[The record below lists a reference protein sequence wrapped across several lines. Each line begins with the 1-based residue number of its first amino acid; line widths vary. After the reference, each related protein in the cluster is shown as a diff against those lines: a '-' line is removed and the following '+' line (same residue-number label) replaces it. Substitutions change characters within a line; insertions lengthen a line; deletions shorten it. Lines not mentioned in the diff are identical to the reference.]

1 MWRKWESLPK
11 YMQTEAVRPYYEYL
25 KKKRF
30 SLVLKRGFDFT
41 AAIFMFVVLLPVFLG
56 ISIAVAMDSRGGVL
70 FLQERITQYGRKFR
84 IFKFRTMV
92 ANGKNSGIPVT
103 ICGDKRVTKVGKI
116 LRKYRLDELPQ
127 LINIILGDMSF
138 VGTRPEVPVFVR
150 SYSPEMMATLL
161 LPAGVTSEASI
172 QYKEESQ
179 LLEME
184 NHANEVYIH
193 QVLPEKMK
201 YNLKAIREYSFIKEL
216 QTMIRTIFAVLQ
228 EGV

>member
-1 MWRKWESLPK
+1 
-11 YMQTEAVRPYYEYL
+11 
-25 KKKRF
+25 
-30 SLVLKRGFDFT
+30 
-41 AAIFMFVVLLPVFLG
+41 
-56 ISIAVAMDSRGGVL
+56 
-70 FLQERITQYGRKFR
+70 
-84 IFKFRTMV
+84 MV

-127 LINIILGDMSF
+127 LINIVLGDMSF

>member
-1 MWRKWESLPK
+1 
-11 YMQTEAVRPYYEYL
+11 
-25 KKKRF
+25 
-30 SLVLKRGFDFT
+30 
-41 AAIFMFVVLLPVFLG
+41 
-56 ISIAVAMDSRGGVL
+56 
-70 FLQERITQYGRKFR
+70 
-84 IFKFRTMV
+84 
-92 ANGKNSGIPVT
+92 
-103 ICGDKRVTKVGKI
+103 
-116 LRKYRLDELPQ
+116 
-127 LINIILGDMSF
+127 
-138 VGTRPEVPVFVR
+138 
-150 SYSPEMMATLL
+150 MMATLL